1 LTQLVPLVIRGQHD
15 HKWEPCQKRFIGQ
28 FSGDLDV
35 FHLHSQ
41 QSVLKS
47 NCVALTRLFFD
58 NCEVRRRCGAAKLRG
73 CAQHSL
79 TQEAGGEGGYGW
91 LRPIPP
97 KYRPNTAQIPPKY
110 RLLPPITA
118 SKK

>member
-1 LTQLVPLVIRGQHD
+1 
-15 HKWEPCQKRFIGQ
+15 
-28 FSGDLDV
+28 
-35 FHLHSQ
+35 
-41 QSVLKS
+41 VLKS

-110 RLLPPITA
+110 RPNTAYYRLLPPKYRLLPPITA